1 MNTRGRL
8 QEVER
13 QHGHLSVLAVGS
25 GEEAFA
31 AVEDLVVGGVP
42 VLHDLQ
48 AAVDLPA
55 ELLVCEG
62 RAAPISRSP
71 VQQANP
77 GAERASWCRESNGWR
92 HDHRWAPGPS
102 ERHPVI
108 VVNGVANPAWPATGP
123 GPFLLQ
129 SRV

>member
-92 HDHRWAPGPS
+92 HDHRAAPAQS
-102 ERHPVI
+102 EVPRRASGQRPGS
-108 VVNGVANPAWPATGP
+108 VNGRGSRP
-123 GPFLLQ
+123 GDHAKTN
-129 SRV
+129 S